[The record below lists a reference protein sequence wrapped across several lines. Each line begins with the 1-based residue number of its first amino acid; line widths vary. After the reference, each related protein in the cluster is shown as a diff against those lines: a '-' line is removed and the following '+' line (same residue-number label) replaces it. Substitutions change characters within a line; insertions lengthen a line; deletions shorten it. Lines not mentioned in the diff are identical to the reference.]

1 MGSLK
6 SRRFRIMSAAIVAAC
21 LSAGMTPAYAEDA
34 PSPGTSEAPVG
45 PSTQA
50 TEPPSSEKS
59 EAAAVKEATSSGAPV
74 VVDSLTTESSVTT
87 AQPDGTVK
95 SEISSEPVRVKEGTT
110 WHQIDTDLKSV
121 DQEGKSRLVPE
132 HVFADVSL
140 AKGGSDVMAY
150 VGDHRGAAVT
160 QKWPFGALPEP
171 VVEGDTATYSEVLPG
186 VDLVQLARPTGVSQ
200 VLKVKTREALSDPR
214 VAQMRF
220 FLHADGATVK
230 DRGDGKGLV
239 AVTADG
245 KAALQTA
252 EGQWW
257 DSSWDGST
265 AAGPGGPGLVY
276 PLSLSLGTEGDQQVQ
291 KLGMNGILTAKKLTF
306 PVFVDPDWTTNRDGY
321 TYVDSFWPTMSYW
334 NGGGGSDG
342 SVHVGYLPPEW
353 DYTYGASHVTR
364 GHYQFTTSALAGK
377 KIIKAVMNT
386 TEVWS
391 PSCTARPVTAYATST
406 VGAGTTWNS
415 QPAWGTKFSTANVAK
430 GNSSSCPGGTVGFDM
445 AAGKNALSTDA
456 QWSVGLKADN
466 ESDSLG
472 WKRFSNAASLIV
484 TYDTPPTTPTIYT
497 IDGGLWD
504 GDPYATGSRYVTRF
518 SAPFYKVRSGDPDG
532 AVGGNIT
539 VAMKVTQA
547 ANGALMFSGT
557 SAPGSPTI
565 GTLFMWQGGSLPD
578 GRYVLS
584 ATATDAQGYS
594 SGTMTFIF
602 YVDTTP
608 PKSPTIV
615 APSSVTSTGTNQG
628 TTTAEPGKTQLDFI
642 IKDGGDY
649 GVDSF
654 IYAVSKVGE
663 TVTYPGTMAC
673 GTRKGVFVSVCA
685 SGNAATVQVGAIDK
699 ETVIRAWAFDE
710 AGNVDNDVNSTLPTT
725 YTLTTTGR
733 ATLPENLATVTPSGG
748 AEWTNIGVSSAAS
761 VPAGNSCTGTVSEAG
776 PDQRLARAL
785 NIGASGARAQ
795 TSGSAVDTSKAFTV
809 AAWVCP
815 KTTAGLQSIMTQLSG
830 SAMPAA
836 RLAIL
841 TSGGAPRYSLQA
853 WPSTGTSPDAVVNTN
868 SGITPG
874 TWSYVVGAYDPAN
887 RQMRI
892 MVTSGGFVT
901 TWITAT
907 SSKDHLASSATQ
919 PVVFGD
925 SGTVGSEQFTGQI
938 FRPVMAQGVLMADQL
953 GFLSDS
959 FDLHGEEGL
968 LK

>member
-21 LSAGMTPAYAEDA
+21 LSAGMAPAHAEDA
-34 PSPGTSEAPVG
+34 PSPATSETPAAP
-45 PSTQA
+45 SQAA
-50 TEPPSSEKS
+50 TESPSLGKA
-59 EAAAVKEATSSGAPV
+59 EAAAVKEARSSGAPV
-74 VVDSLTTESSVTT
+74 VVDSLTTESSLTT

-95 SEISSEPVRVKEGTT
+95 AEISSEPVRVKEGSA

-121 DQEGKSRLVPE
+121 DQDGKARLVPE

-186 VDLVQLARPTGVSQ
+186 VDLVQLARSAGVSQ
-200 VLKVKTREALSDPR
+200 VLKVKTREALKDPR

-239 AVTADG
+239 AVTAEG
-245 KAALQTA
+245 KAALETA

-257 DSSWDGST
+257 DSSWEGSS
-265 AAGPGGPGLVY
+265 ASGPGGPGLMY
-276 PLSLSLGTEGDQQVQ
+276 PLGLSLGAEGGQQVQ
-291 KLGMNGILTAKKLTF
+291 KLGMSGILSAKKLTF

-321 TYVDSFWPTMSYW
+321 TYVDSFWPTMAYW

-353 DYTYGASHVTR
+353 DYTYGAAHVTR

-391 PSCTARPVTAYATST
+391 PSCTARPVSAYATTT
-406 VGAGTTWNS
+406 VGSGTTWNS
-415 QPAWGTKFSTANVAK
+415 QPTWGTKFSTANVAK
-430 GNSSSCPGGTVGFDM
+430 GNSASCPAGTVGFDM
-445 AAGKNALSTDA
+445 GAAKSALSTDA
-456 QWSVGLKADN
+456 QWSVGLKADD
-466 ESDSLG
+466 ETDSLG
-472 WKRFSNAASLIV
+472 WKRFSNAATLTV

-539 VAMKVTQA
+539 VSMKVTQA

-565 GTLFMWQGGSLPD
+565 GTFFTWQGGSLPD

-608 PKSPTIV
+608 PKSPTIT
-615 APSSVTSTGTNQG
+615 PTGGFPVTSTGPNQG
-628 TTTAEPGKTQLDFI
+628 STSAVPGQDTVSFTLG
-642 IKDGGDY
+642 DGGEY
-649 GVDSF
+649 GVEKF
-654 IYAVSKVGE
+654 IYAVTKDGQLTSHPVS
-663 TVTYPGTMAC
+663 MAC
-673 GTRKGVFVSVCA
+673 NTRSGPFVSVCA
-685 SGNAATVQVGAIDK
+685 TSNKATIDVSPIDQN
-699 ETVIRAWAFDE
+699 TVISAWAVDT
-710 AGNVDNDVNSTLPTT
+710 AGNVNLLKESTSATT
-725 YTLTTTGR
+725 YTLSTG
-733 ATLPENLATVTPSGG
+733 AQAPLPHDLQPVAVSGG
-748 AEWTNIGVSSAAS
+748 AAWADQAVC
-761 VPAGNSCTGTVSEAG
+761 NSGSPNVALCPDTA
-776 PDQRLARAL
+776 DQRSGKVLQFAAAGDR
-785 NIGASGARAQ
+785 GDVASG
-795 TSGSAVDTSKAFTV
+795 AVDTSKAFTS
-809 AAWVCP
+809 AAWVKP
-815 KTTAGLQSIMTQLSG
+815 QGGTGIRSVITQVAGSGGPGARLGILPDAANKPQFGLQGWT
-830 SAMPAA
+830 SATADTRVLNNA
-836 RLAIL
+836 
-841 TSGGAPRYSLQA
+841 SGGIQDGEWA
-853 WPSTGTSPDAVVNTN
+853 
-868 SGITPG
+868 
-874 TWSYVVGAYDPAN
+874 YVVSAYDPLN
-887 RQMRI
+887 QQLRI
-892 MVTSGGFVT
+892 TVTSGGQVT

-907 SSKDHLASSATQ
+907 AQTRFLASSAAQ
-919 PVVFGD
+919 PVRLGYLSTSTQDQFL
-925 SGTVGSEQFTGQI
+925 GSVY
-938 FRPVMAQGVLMADQL
+938 RPVLAQGILTAEQIKNLTSSFNDNGEQGLMR
-953 GFLSDS
+953 
-959 FDLHGEEGL
+959 
-968 LK
+968 